1 VVIVGICYK
10 AYLGEPAQSTAE
22 PANLA
27 NASITAYFLVA
38 AALPFYLRRRAQ
50 LTPAA
55 IALAIAAALAMLLAM
70 AGTLYPIP
78 AAPYNVL
85 HTSTWPISWPASP
98 GPTSPPAALATN
110 SGRHSG
116 AARMTTSKLDSY
128 GKREFARSP
137 HPKWTALARW
147 NPQTVRHAGP

>member
-55 IALAIAAALAMLLAM
+55 IAAALAMLLAM

-85 HTSTWPISWPASP
+85 PYTYLAYLLAGLAWAHLSP
-98 GPTSPPAALATN
+98 RRPRN
-110 SGRHSG
+110 
-116 AARMTTSKLDSY
+116 
-128 GKREFARSP
+128 
-137 HPKWTALARW
+137 
-147 NPQTVRHAGP
+147 Q

>member
-1 VVIVGICYK
+1 MVIVGICYK
-10 AYLGEPAQSTAE
+10 AYLGEPAQSTGE

-27 NASITAYFLVA
+27 NASINAYFLVA
-38 AALPFYLRRRAQ
+38 AALPFHLRRRAQ

-85 HTSTWPISWPASP
+85 PYTYLAYLLAGLAWAHLSP
-98 GPTSPPAALATN
+98 RRPRN
-110 SGRHSG
+110 
-116 AARMTTSKLDSY
+116 
-128 GKREFARSP
+128 
-137 HPKWTALARW
+137 
-147 NPQTVRHAGP
+147 Q

>member
-10 AYLGEPAQSTAE
+10 AYLGEPGQSTAE

-27 NASITAYFLVA
+27 NASITSYFLVA

-85 HTSTWPISWPASP
+85 PYIYLAYLLAGLAVRP
-98 GPTSPPAALATN
+98 GGFLT
-110 SGRHSG
+110 
-116 AARMTTSKLDSY
+116 
-128 GKREFARSP
+128 F
-137 HPKWTALARW
+137 
-147 NPQTVRHAGP
+147 

>member
-1 VVIVGICYK
+1 MVIVGICYK

-85 HTSTWPISWPASP
+85 PYIYLAYLLAGLAWAHLSP
-98 GPTSPPAALATN
+98 RRPRN
-110 SGRHSG
+110 
-116 AARMTTSKLDSY
+116 
-128 GKREFARSP
+128 
-137 HPKWTALARW
+137 
-147 NPQTVRHAGP
+147 Q